1 MAAAD
6 SGSDGNVMEKETTRN
21 VILWFF
27 LALFLASIFL
37 MARLIWPFLSII
49 VMAAVISGV
58 FSPVYRLLAR
68 LPKLDAPSASLV
80 TCLLIFAVLFV
91 PIVLVVGILSGEAY
105 DLVQWAGNADLTG
118 QIRNLLSDSR
128 LLERIN
134 EGLARFNLQ
143 LTGQQINE
151 GVSELGRQIGLFIYR
166 QSTLIA
172 SNLFKF
178 LVNFFFML
186 LIIYFLL
193 IDGPRLLQFIVDL
206 SPLPQEQDEKLI
218 GKFKDMAGAILVGNG
233 LCALVQGILG
243 GLVFWLF
250 DLRSPILW
258 GVVMGLLAF
267 LPIVGIGAVFLPAA
281 AYLIFIGRVGAG
293 IFFILFY
300 GILSGGVEYLLK
312 PKVVGGRVQMHTL
325 LVFLAIVGG
334 LHWFGILGIIYGPL
348 VATAFLTLTD
358 IYHSSYQNFIEPTR
372 GDGPA
377 RPAGR

>member
-1 MAAAD
+1 
-6 SGSDGNVMEKETTRN
+6 
-21 VILWFF
+21 
-27 LALFLASIFL
+27 
-37 MARLIWPFLSII
+37 
-49 VMAAVISGV
+49 
-58 FSPVYRLLAR
+58 
-68 LPKLDAPSASLV
+68 
-80 TCLLIFAVLFV
+80 
-91 PIVLVVGILSGEAY
+91 
-105 DLVQWAGNADLTG
+105 VQWARNADLTG
-118 QIRNLLSDSR
+118 QIRNLLSESR
-128 LLERIN
+128 LLEQIN

-151 GVSELGRQIGLFIYR
+151 GVSELGRQVGLFIYR

-193 IDGPRLLQFIVDL
+193 IDGPRLVQFIVDL
-206 SPLPQEQDEKLI
+206 SPLPQDQDEKLI

-233 LCALVQGILG
+233 FCALVQGIMG

-250 DLRSPILW
+250 DLRSPFLW
-258 GVVMGLLAF
+258 GVIMGLLAF

-281 AYLIFIGRVGAG
+281 AYLIFIGRAGAG

-358 IYHSSYQNFIEPTR
+358 IYHSSYQDFIEPVRR
-372 GDGPA
+372 GDPA
-377 RPAGR
+377 PPSVR